1 MIANSPESAVQMV
14 DDAFNRGDLEAVLDF
29 YEATAVVVM
38 EPGKLA
44 RGTAEL
50 REFFKRVMG
59 SGASAK
65 QLKTN
70 VIEADGVALFLSHW
84 TLKSPDGENT
94 ESSNT
99 FVATAV
105 LRKQPDGT
113 WKALIDNSVGP
124 LVLGV

>member
-1 MIANSPESAVQMV
+1 MV

-29 YEATAVVVM
+29 YEATAVVEM

-59 SGASAK
+59 SGASK

-70 VIEADGVALFLSHW
+70 VIEALAGHSNLQ
-84 TLKSPDGENT
+84 T
-94 ESSNT
+94 ERT
-99 FVATAV
+99 RRAQTRL
-105 LRKQPDGT
+105 LRPLYY
-113 WKALIDNSVGP
+113 ANSLMERGRP
-124 LVLGV
+124 